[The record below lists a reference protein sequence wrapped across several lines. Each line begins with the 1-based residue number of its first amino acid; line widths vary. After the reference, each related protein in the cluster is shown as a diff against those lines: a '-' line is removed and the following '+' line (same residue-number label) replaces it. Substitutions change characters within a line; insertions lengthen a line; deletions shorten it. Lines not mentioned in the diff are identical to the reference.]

1 MTTTKKPKRP
11 TQKPQAVETLKQP
24 KTEAQ
29 AEPSLPTPPRQIVTV
44 NQLAKMV
51 TAYQGKPGAI
61 RWQLFNSASNGLKES
76 GAIIRNGRR
85 ILIDVENYFA
95 WQAGNREAA

>member
-1 MTTTKKPKRP
+1 MKAPNKTTKT
-11 TQKPQAVETLKQP
+11 TQQSKAVEAIKP
-24 KTEAQ
+24 GPQ
-29 AEPSLPTPPRQIVTV
+29 AEPPLPTPPRQIVTV

-61 RWQLFNSASNGLKES
+61 RWQIFNSTANGLKES

-95 WQAGNREAA
+95 WQTGNREAA